1 MWLYKHTKVNQLR
14 RFDPV
19 AMVVR
24 LHLRVVRGD
33 REQMGCNAMLRATT
47 ATTSGYE
54 IVLARGLSY
63 QQQVYEIAHEIAE
76 YILAWHGHRPELSD
90 DLEAEALARASIET
104 AAETLAMAIIM
115 PRKMMTRLYAKHWWA
130 LAEYRK
136 ELLVAEW
143 MIAIRLGNALHTPVA
158 VLRGKATAAFP
169 DVVRSDWWPGCV
181 YDEQIVE
188 SIERRDHQVFELG
201 DERGYVVLWHH

>member
-1 MWLYKHTKVNQLR
+1 MWLYKHVKVNQLR

-24 LHLRVVRGD
+24 LHMRIVRGD
-33 REQMGCNAMLRATT
+33 REAMGCNAMLRATK

-63 QQQVYEIAHEIAE
+63 RRQIYEIAHEIAE
-76 YILAWHGHRPELSD
+76 YILAWHGYRPELSD
-90 DLEAEALARASIET
+90 DPELEALARASIET
-104 AAETLAMAIIM
+104 AAETLAMAIVM
-115 PRKMMTRLYAKHWWA
+115 PRRLLVRLHAKHWWN

-158 VLRGKATAAFP
+158 VLRGKTTAAIP
-169 DVVRSDWWPGCV
+169 DVVRSDWWPACV
-181 YDEQIVE
+181 YDEEIVE
-188 SIERRDHQVFELG
+188 SIERRNHQVFELG